1 MKVVFIGCSEEQ
13 KRFGNHTG
21 DPNELEVGKVYE
33 VRKEE
38 EHTWHTKYYLEGF
51 EGSFNSVCFDKLTDE
66 RVGGNDK
73 EDV

>member
-1 MKVVFIGCSEEQ
+1 MKVVFTGCSEEQ

-38 EHTWHTKYYLEGF
+38 EHSWHTKYYLKGF
-51 EGSFNSVCFDKLTDE
+51 EGSFNSICFAYAFDGWE
-66 RVGGNDK
+66 EG
-73 EDV
+73 